1 MAWNQF
7 VGITM
12 LLYALTNPVG
22 AVPIFLAMTRKV
34 ESVKIH
40 RIIILASGAVAV
52 FFMGSA
58 LLGKQ
63 ILNFFNVGLDDF
75 RIAGGL
81 LALMIAFEM
90 FQAQYGRF
98 IQVADETAHG
108 EVDIHGLAITPFA
121 FPLLV
126 GPAEL
131 SIMITL
137 SNDNPGWLAK
147 ALLAI
152 ASLLAAFLIGLTL
165 WMAAAIERLLGRTG
179 INVMTRV
186 MALIVAAI
194 GVNFI
199 MTGIRSELPGLA
211 GQ

>member
-22 AVPIFLAMTRKV
+22 AIPIFSSMTRRAG
-34 ESVKIH
+34 SVNRH
-40 RIIILASGAVAV
+40 RIIILACTAVAI
-52 FFMGSA
+52 FFVGA
-58 LLGKQ
+58 ALLLGKE
-63 ILNFFNVGLDDF
+63 ILAFFDVGLDDF

-81 LALMIAFEM
+81 LAIVIALEM
-90 FQAQYGRF
+90 FQAQYGKF
-98 IQVADETAHG
+98 IQPAGSVDSG

-126 GPAEL
+126 GPAEI
-131 SIMITL
+131 SIIITL
-137 SNDNPGWLAK
+137 SNDNPGWLSK
-147 ALLAI
+147 ILLAV
-152 ASLLAAFLIGLTL
+152 ASMVATFLIGLTL
-165 WMAAAIERLLGRTG
+165 WTASGIERYLGKTG
-179 INVMTRV
+179 INVMTRI

-199 MTGIRSELPGLA
+199 MTALRSEFPGLA
-211 GQ
+211 H

>member
-1 MAWNQF
+1 
-7 VGITM
+7 
-12 LLYALTNPVG
+12 
-22 AVPIFLAMTRKV
+22 
-34 ESVKIH
+34 
-40 RIIILASGAVAV
+40 
-52 FFMGSA
+52 
-58 LLGKQ
+58 
-63 ILNFFNVGLDDF
+63 
-75 RIAGGL
+75 
-81 LALMIAFEM
+81 
-90 FQAQYGRF
+90 
-98 IQVADETAHG
+98 
-108 EVDIHGLAITPFA
+108 
-121 FPLLV
+121 V

-137 SNDNPGWLAK
+137 SNDNPGWPPK

-211 GQ
+211 AQ